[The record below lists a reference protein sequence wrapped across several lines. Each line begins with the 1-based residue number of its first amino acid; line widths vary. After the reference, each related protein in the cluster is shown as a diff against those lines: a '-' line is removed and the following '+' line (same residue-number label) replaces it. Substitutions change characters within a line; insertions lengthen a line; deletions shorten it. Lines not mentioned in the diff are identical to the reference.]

1 MKNIT
6 SISNSNGEEFKI
18 GDVVKLKGGN
28 IRMVINH
35 IIQTPSIYMIA
46 SQLNQPLY
54 QIYCKY
60 EKNGKVVDGEPFSV
74 ESLEKA

>member
-1 MKNIT
+1 
-6 SISNSNGEEFKI
+6 
-18 GDVVKLKGGN
+18 
-28 IRMVINH
+28 
-35 IIQTPSIYMIA
+35 MIA